1 MNITTVKL
9 KGEGYLVNG
18 TTSVP
23 NAASNRYYR
32 MVQKWIAEGNTPEP
46 EFTQEELDIKSVQEA
61 KALKDKNRLD
71 SMNSLTV
78 ETIAGNVYD
87 ADETSQ
93 NRMSR
98 AITALPDDVTTTS
111 WILADNSVALV
122 TREELKEALK
132 LAGLSQTV
140 IWTT

>member
-1 MNITTVKL
+1 MINTVKIQ
-9 KGEGYLVNG
+9 GEGYLVNG
-18 TTSVP
+18 SMSVP
-23 NAASNRYYR
+23 NAVGNRHYR
-32 MVQKWIAEGNTPEP
+32 MVQEWIAEGGTPEP

-98 AITALPDDVTTTS
+98 AINALPDDVTTTS
-111 WILADNSVALV
+111 WILADNSVKLV
-122 TREELKEALK
+122 TKAELKEALK
-132 LAGLSQTV
+132 LAGEAQTA
-140 IWTT
+140 IWIA